1 MAIRFLDTNL
11 LLRYFTRDDEDKAA
25 RVLSL
30 LQRVERGE
38 ERVATSPLVIFETI
52 FTLQRSYKVSRDKI
66 KELVEP
72 VIALRGLQL
81 PNKHIYYQA
90 LDLYTSIPKLSFAD
104 AYNASYMASLNMTEV
119 YSFDT
124 GFDDLPGINRFE
136 PQD

>member
-11 LLRYFTRDDEDKAA
+11 LIRYFTRDDEDKAA
-25 RVLSL
+25 RVLAL

-52 FTLQRSYKVSRDKI
+52 FTLDRSYKVPRQRI
-66 KELVEP
+66 KELVES

-81 PNKHIYYQA
+81 PNKTLYYQA
-90 LDLYTSIPKLSFAD
+90 LDLYTTITDLSFAD
-104 AYNASYMASLNMTEV
+104 AYNATYMASQNLTDI

-124 GFDDLPGINRFE
+124 DFDQVPGISRVE
-136 PQD
+136 P